1 MTSNENK
8 KYERNRNVWRKVLSY
23 ERKKPRLNNFT
34 DATTGES
41 FVYDLETTLRHRDYF
56 MLKKAAEIPLLAEYD
71 EGIVTFSNSSFA
83 TVNFTSCFTAMP
95 DAVVLTVDSVADNSD
110 YVIPYGYTFN
120 ACSMSIGLSA
130 PFTGNVR
137 YRAIYSSTGYPAM
150 AQSVLVPSS
159 GTFTVAAGY
168 IIENGNS
175 DYTASFATLAN
186 PPTLFYRTPW
196 DFNNNFDDD
205 VVLTEDSSTSNTA
218 SGQISAPLH
227 NKIYFIA
234 VQ

>member
-1 MTSNENK
+1 MTSNENR

-23 ERKKPRLNNFT
+23 ERKRPRLNTFT

-56 MLKKAAEIPLLAEYD
+56 MLKRAAEAALLAEYD
-71 EGIVTFSNSSFA
+71 EGIVAFSNSAFA
-83 TVNFTSCFTAMP
+83 TANFNFCFSAIP
-95 DAVVLTVDSVADNSD
+95 DAVVLTVDPTADNSD
-110 YVIPYGYTFN
+110 YVIPFGYTFN

-137 YRAIYSSTGYPAM
+137 YRAIYSSTGYPAN
-150 AQSVLVPSS
+150 AQSTLVPAS

-168 IIENGNS
+168 VIENGNS

-186 PPTLFYRTPW
+186 APTIFYRTPW
-196 DFNNNFDDD
+196 DFNANFDND
-205 VVLTEDSSTSNTA
+205 VVLTEDSATTSTA
-218 SGQISAPLH
+218 MGQISAPLV